1 MLEKELEKIGLNE
14 NEAKIY
20 LLALELGKSTIK
32 ELSEQS
38 KIKRGTVY
46 NVIDSLFQK
55 GFLAIKHEKNK
66 KIYLAESPKNL
77 NLLFD
82 IKQHELVE
90 RRRAFDD
97 LFPELDILFN
107 SSDIRPRVKYFED
120 SGGALALKEE
130 YLKTKSKKID
140 NILFYDDS
148 FKSSSKANKYT
159 KERVQK
165 KIKSRFLYISKR
177 GLDFGLEKNDKA
189 ELRESR
195 HVPYS
200 DFPFAI
206 DLSIFDE
213 KIVIQHKKS
222 DKFLAVLINNKEIAD
237 SFRLFFNLA
246 WEKFDNKK

>member
-20 LLALELGKSTIK
+20 LLALELGKSSIK

-46 NVIDSLFQK
+46 NVIDSLLQK
-55 GFLAIKHEKNK
+55 GFLAIGHEKNRK
-66 KIYLAESPKNL
+66 VYIAESPSNL

-82 IKQHELVE
+82 VKQHELEE
-90 RRRAFDD
+90 RKKAFEK

-107 SSDIRPRVKYFED
+107 SSDVRPRVKYFEGN
-120 SGGALALKEE
+120 SGALSLKEE

-140 NILFYDDS
+140 NILFYDNS
-148 FKSSSKANKYT
+148 FKSLPEAKKYT
-159 KERVQK
+159 TERVKK
-165 KIKSRFLYISKR
+165 KIKSRFLYISKIGR
-177 GLDFGLEKNDKA
+177 DLNLENGDKT
-189 ELRESR
+189 ELRESKY
-195 HVPYS
+195 VPYAS
-200 DFPFAI
+200 FPFNI

-237 SFRLFFNLA
+237 SFRLFFDLA
-246 WEKFDNKK
+246 WGKFESKK